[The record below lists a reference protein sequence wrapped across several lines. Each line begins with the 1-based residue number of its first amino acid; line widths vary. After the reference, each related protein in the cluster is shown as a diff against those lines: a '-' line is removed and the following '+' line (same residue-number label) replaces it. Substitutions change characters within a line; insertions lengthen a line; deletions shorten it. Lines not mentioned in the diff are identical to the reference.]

1 MFISRFSILFHH
13 FICNPY
19 ASITYVYTLMP
30 LSHSFTY
37 CRFVISLE
45 MEKNKTWV
53 FMILLSSF
61 KIILAIQGPMQFRR
75 NWRIGFFIFG
85 GEKKGYW
92 TFDKDS
98 IKPVRLTIPTQEYKP
113 YFRIFRSL
121 ISFSNVLLFS
131 VYKSF
136 TSLM

>member
-1 MFISRFSILFHH
+1 MFISRFSILFYH

-45 MEKNKTWV
+45 MEKKKWV
-53 FMILLSSF
+53 FMILLPSF
-61 KIILAIQGPMQFRR
+61 KIILAIQGPIQFHR
-75 NWRIGFFIFG
+75 NWKIGFFIFG
-85 GEKKGYW
+85 KKKKGYW
-92 TFDKDS
+92 NFDKDS
-98 IKPVRLTIPTQEYKP
+98 FKPVRLTIPTQEYKP

-121 ISFSNVLLFS
+121 IFFGNILLFS

-136 TSLM
+136 TSLI